1 MANLPETPDYPA
13 GIYQLETS
21 DPVLGGAGGI
31 ANRQAE
37 QLANRTSWLK
47 AKVDAFIDGTVAVF
61 KATKLATARTLS
73 ISGAGSGSASFDGSA
88 NANIALTLTDSGAV
102 AGTYPKVT
110 ITAKGIVTGGA
121 ALTAADIPNLDWSKI
136 TSGKPTTLG
145 AYGITDAQPLDATLT
160 ALAAQVTAA
169 NKLIYATGADAFALT
184 DLTAFART
192 LLDDASAAAALT
204 TLGAAPLA
212 SPGMTGVPTVPTAAD
227 GTNTTQ
233 VASTAFVQSA
243 VGGYLSKATTGGTVT
258 LTDAEASNPVI
269 AVSGALTS
277 ASVVVLPTTTKRL
290 WAIYNAT
297 SGAFTMTVK
306 TPAGTGVTIAQGKRN
321 LVYTD
326 GTNIYDAF
334 NDFES
339 IALTGTPTAPT
350 AAAGTNTT
358 QLASTAFVIAQILA
372 SLRGLPCFH
381 ATPTSGQSLSANVT
395 TRINFGTEVFDL
407 ANNFNPSNSA
417 FTAPV
422 TGYYEFDAAV
432 HYTGNGSSADN
443 GGIEIWVN
451 GAVGRRIAESFG
463 PRNQISGSSGPMY
476 LEAGNTVQVY
486 AWSDVAASINPFPA
500 LTYFNGRRIS

>member
-1 MANLPETPDYPA
+1 MANLSETPDYPA
-13 GIYQLETS
+13 GVYQLETS
-21 DPVLGGAGGI
+21 DPVLGGPGGI

-88 NANIALTLTDSGAV
+88 NATIALTLADSGAV

-110 ITAKGIVTGGA
+110 INAKGLVTGGA
-121 ALTAADIPNLDWSKI
+121 ALVAADIPSLDWSKI

-145 AYGITDAQPLDATLT
+145 GYGITDAQPLDATLT

-169 NKLIYATGADAFALT
+169 NQMIYSTGVDSFAMAA
-184 DLTAFART
+184 LTAFART
-192 LLDDASAAAALT
+192 LLDDADAATARATLGAQPLDATLTALAAQVTAADQLIYSTGVDAFGMTALTAFARTLLGGADAAAARA
-204 TLGAAPLA
+204 TLAAAPLA
-212 SPGMTGVPTVPTAAD
+212 SPALTGTPTVPTAAD

-233 VASTAFVQSA
+233 AASTAFVQAA

-277 ASVVVLPTTTKRL
+277 NSVIVLPTTTKRL

-297 SGAFTMTVK
+297 SGAFTLTVK
-306 TPAGTGVTIAQGKRN
+306 TAAGTGVTVAQGKRN

-339 IALTGTPTAPT
+339 IALTGVPTAPT
-350 AAAGTNTT
+350 AAVGNS
-358 QLASTAFVIAQILA
+358 ST
-372 SLRGLPCFH
+372 
-381 ATPTSGQSLSANVT
+381 
-395 TRINFGTEVFDL
+395 
-407 ANNFNPSNSA
+407 
-417 FTAPV
+417 
-422 TGYYEFDAAV
+422 
-432 HYTGNGSSADN
+432 
-443 GGIEIWVN
+443 
-451 GAVGRRIAESFG
+451 
-463 PRNQISGSSGPMY
+463 
-476 LEAGNTVQVY
+476 
-486 AWSDVAASINPFPA
+486 
-500 LTYFNGRRIS
+500 

>member
-1 MANLPETPDYPA
+1 MANVPETPDYPA

-37 QLANRTSWLK
+37 QLANRTAWLK
-47 AKVDAFIDGTVAVF
+47 AKIDAFIGGTVAVL

-73 ISGAGSGSASFDGSA
+73 ISGAASGSASFDGSA
-88 NANIALTLTDSGAV
+88 NANIALTLADSGAV

-110 ITAKGIVTGGA
+110 INAKGLVTGGS
-121 ALTAADIPNLDWSKI
+121 ALLAADIPNLDWSKI
-136 TSGKPTTLG
+136 NSGKPTTLG
-145 AYGITDAQPLDATLT
+145 GYGITDAAPIASPNFTGVPTGPTAAAGTNTTQLATTAFVAAVKALLDA
-160 ALAAQVTAA
+160 
-169 NKLIYATGADAFALT
+169 ADALK
-184 DLTAFART
+184 
-192 LLDDASAAAALT
+192 
-204 TLGAAPLA
+204 APLA
-212 SPGMTGVPTVPTAAD
+212 SPALTGTPTAPTAAD

-277 ASVVVLPTTTKRL
+277 ASVVVLPVTTKRL

-297 SGAFTMTVK
+297 SGAFTVTVK
-306 TPAGTGVTIAQGKRN
+306 TAAGTGVTIAQGQRN

-358 QLASTAFVIAQILA
+358 QVATTAFVAAVKALLAPLA
-372 SLRGLPCFH
+372 S
-381 ATPTSGQSLSANVT
+381 
-395 TRINFGTEVFDL
+395 
-407 ANNFNPSNSA
+407 
-417 FTAPV
+417 
-422 TGYYEFDAAV
+422 
-432 HYTGNGSSADN
+432 
-443 GGIEIWVN
+443 
-451 GAVGRRIAESFG
+451 
-463 PRNQISGSSGPMY
+463 
-476 LEAGNTVQVY
+476 
-486 AWSDVAASINPFPA
+486 PA
-500 LTYFNGRRIS
+500 LTGTPTAPTAAVGNNSTQVATTAFVNAEIANDAYLKTDFSDRVTSKGGNANGSYRVWASGRKDMIIGAVLLTAPSVTLTLPIALGTTIGANVRATVLGGAGAGGVLSVEVLSTTQIKVYCSQNCNVMVELNGDIA